1 MALFTFIVIRNSE
14 INGEAGIPLKLGPE
28 HFGLDFALAETSE
41 ELATN
46 VKGNEVGRVYRI

>member
-28 HFGLDFALAETSE
+28 YFGLDFALAETAE

-46 VKGNEVGRVYRI
+46 VKGNKVGRVYRI